1 MSQSETVT
9 LLFSDVV
16 NSAEHLERA
25 GDEAGERLFH
35 IQHRLM
41 SDAIDACSGRELQW
55 MGDGVLASFGSTAD
69 AVTCAMRMQQASHST
84 AEGANFSLRVGLHVG
99 EVIRREDGYFG
110 TTIVIARRLCDKADT
125 GQILCSR
132 TVTELLAARNSFE
145 FRDLGNQP
153 LKGIAAP
160 VGVCEVLYQ
169 RSNPAA
175 MLNRTPFVGRAQ
187 QIKWLGAKLDDLMN
201 GRGAVTMLRGEAGI
215 GKSRLLEE
223 FTQVAA
229 TGGVIVLRGA
239 CYDGEWQR
247 PYGPFAEA
255 ITEYARNSDRAEL
268 AAIVGKRAG
277 VLARIAPALNDLI
290 DDIAS
295 PAEIGGEDEQF
306 RLYDAVAQFFIGIT
320 AHAPLVLILDDLH
333 WADRGV
339 TSMLNHVAHFTPKYP
354 ILMIGAYR
362 DAEVNRQHPLTTALA
377 AISRLKG
384 FEATTLKGLKAEDV
398 AALLGRIAHRDAPQ
412 ALTAALGDA
421 TEGNPLF
428 LREVLL
434 NLFEEGKILVDGE
447 NWVSRLNVDELGIPE
462 GVRQVIHQRLARLSQ
477 SANEL
482 LSVASAFNGAFSF
495 DVAAATAGLDEDTAL
510 AAIDEALEA
519 QLLRAG
525 ATPDTFDFTH
535 ALLRHTLYANLNPV
549 RRARLHRRIAEEMER
564 TWGEGAG
571 QHAAEVAFH
580 FWRAA
585 AAKGTDKGAQYAL
598 AAADNAAASYAHDD
612 VATFLRIALD
622 LLPGS
627 DPRRLQTLARLSQ
640 ALTWALNA
648 EEALAIANE
657 AGALILKTSG
667 QDAAADYYE
676 QTARAM
682 FNAGLTRPAWQIAKE
697 GLQYVGDRHD
707 ITWASLT
714 DIDINR
720 AEGEDPN
727 SPGVAL
733 DSPQSRALAVVL
745 RGLPNDELAA
755 RHIELIHMS
764 REDLLADPAPSPRL
778 VMMAGDFR
786 VAVDAWRRQATES
799 ERRGAIAHAV
809 RAWAGAARCE
819 NMLGNFPE
827 AQAAFDH
834 ATAMAAR
841 VARPTFGRLALH
853 AARVEMH
860 LAMNEDVEQLVED
873 MRKAFG
879 GGDQE
884 VLDMIQGMGP
894 EGKWGM
900 SLGFAYSARSFAA
913 AGQSEIALNFL
924 SLLPK
929 AIERGAPW
937 SLNYVGTTCMAATT
951 IWSLK
956 RTDHIEVIE
965 RNLREKVIKPDF
977 HFPMSDSRLCL
988 ARLCALQDRYDEASE
1003 WFDKARKF
1011 LETHGSRPLRAIAD
1025 YDEALMYLRRGE
1037 AGDPGRARTFLQKA
1051 HERFELLG
1059 MTGWI
1064 RAADRL
1070 ASRYSLNEI
1079 ASK

>member
-1 MSQSETVT
+1 MTQSETVT
-9 LLFSDVV
+9 LLFSDIV

-41 SDAIDACSGRELQW
+41 SDAIEASGGRELQW

-69 AVTCAMRMQQASHST
+69 AVTCAMRMQQASHS
-84 AEGANFSLRVGLHVG
+84 APEGANFALRVGLHVG

-132 TVTELLAARNSFE
+132 TVAELLSARSSFE
-145 FRDLGNQP
+145 FRDIGNHM

-160 VGVCEVLYQ
+160 VGVCELIYELT
-169 RSNPAA
+169 NPAA
-175 MLNRTPFVGRAQ
+175 MLNRTPFVGREQ
-187 QIKWLGAKLDDLMN
+187 QIKWLGTKLDDLMN

-215 GKSRLLEE
+215 GKTRLLEE
-223 FTQVAA
+223 FSQIAA
-229 TGGVIVLRGA
+229 TSGVTVLRGA

-255 ITEYARNSDRAEL
+255 ITEYARNSDRSEL
-268 AAIVGKRAG
+268 AAIIGKRAG
-277 VLARIAPALNDLI
+277 VLARMAPVLNDLI
-290 DDIAS
+290 DDVAT
-295 PAEIGGEDEQF
+295 PDAIGGEDEQF

-354 ILMIGAYR
+354 ILVIGAYR
-362 DAEVNRQHPLTTALA
+362 DAEVNRQHPLTAALA
-377 AISRLKG
+377 AISRLRG
-384 FEATTLKGLKAEDV
+384 FEAVTLKGLKGEDV
-398 AALLGRIAHRDAPQ
+398 AALLERIAHQDAPQ
-412 ALTAALGDA
+412 ALTSALGHA

-434 NLFEEGKILVDGE
+434 NLFEEGKILVEGKS
-447 NWVSRLNVDELGIPE
+447 WASSLNVDELRIPE
-462 GVRQVIHQRLARLSQ
+462 GVRQVINQRLSRLSE
-477 SANEL
+477 SAKEL
-482 LSVASAFNGAFSF
+482 LSVASAFNGSFSF
-495 DVAAATAGLDEDTAL
+495 EVATATAGLDEDTAL
-510 AAIDEALEA
+510 TAIDEALEA

-525 ATPDTFDFTH
+525 ATHDTFDFTH
-535 ALLRHTLYANLNPV
+535 SLLRHTLYANLNPV

-564 TWGEGAG
+564 AWGERAG

-622 LLPGS
+622 LLPPV
-627 DPRRLQTLARLSQ
+627 DPRRSQTLARLSQ
-640 ALTWALNA
+640 ALTWALDA
-648 EEALAIANE
+648 EAALTTANE
-657 AGALILKTSG
+657 AGALILKTAG
-667 QDAAADYYE
+667 PDAAADYYE

-682 FNAGLTRPAWQIAKE
+682 YTAGLTRPAWQLAKV
-697 GLQYVGDRHD
+697 GLRYIGARRD

-727 SPGVAL
+727 GPGVAL
-733 DSPQSRALAVVL
+733 DSPESRALAEVL
-745 RGLPNDELAA
+745 RALPQEEVASRN
-755 RHIELIHMS
+755 IELIHLS
-764 REDLLADPAPSPRL
+764 REQLLADPAPGPRL
-778 VMMAGDFR
+778 VMMTGDYR
-786 VAVDAWRRQATES
+786 VAEATWRQQASES

-809 RAWAGAARCE
+809 RAWAGVARCQ
-819 NMLGNFPE
+819 NMIGNFPE

-841 VARPTFGRLALH
+841 IARPTFGRLALH

-860 LAMNEDVEQLVED
+860 LAMNEDIKQLVED
-873 MRKAFG
+873 IRKAFG
-879 GGDQE
+879 GGDE
-884 VLDMIQGMGP
+884 EILDMIQGMGP

-924 SLLPK
+924 SMLPN

-937 SLNYVGTTCMAATT
+937 ALNYVGTICMAATT

-956 RTDHIEVIE
+956 RTDYIEIIE
-965 RNLREKVIKPDF
+965 RNLREKVLKPDF

-988 ARLCALQDRYDEASE
+988 ARLCALQGRYDEASQ
-1003 WFDKARKF
+1003 WFDKSRDF
-1011 LETHGSRPLRAIAD
+1011 LDTHGSRTLRSIAD

-1037 AGDPGRARTFLQKA
+1037 AGDPMRALSFLHKA
-1051 HERFELLG
+1051 HDQFEQLG
-1059 MTGWI
+1059 MSGWI
-1064 RAADRL
+1064 RATERL
-1070 ASRYSLNEI
+1070 ASRHSLNLNNL
-1079 ASK
+1079 